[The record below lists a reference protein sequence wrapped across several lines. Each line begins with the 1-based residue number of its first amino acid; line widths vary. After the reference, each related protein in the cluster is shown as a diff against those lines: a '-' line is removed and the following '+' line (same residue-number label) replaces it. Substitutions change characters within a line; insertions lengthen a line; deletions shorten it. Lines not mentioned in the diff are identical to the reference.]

1 MRAHLFQY
9 AIAWEDREANF
20 ARVREL
26 AAGCGCVAG
35 DLLVLPE
42 MFDTGFSFQIQR
54 TADREGRTLAFLC
67 ELARSHGV
75 MVHGARTLLDE
86 RGMGRNVSTIVSSEG
101 EVIAEYEKIH
111 PFTLGAPGER
121 EADHFPGGR
130 EVVTYVWGGVS
141 AGGVSVGGVG
151 GGART
156 DGAGGVCVCP
166 TICYD
171 LRFPELFRRGLVA
184 GAEMF
189 VVPTNWPRA
198 RGHHLRALLIAR
210 AIENQA
216 FVLCVNRVGRDPFVE
231 YHGGSVAIGPMGEIL
246 GELEDGEGVLSVEI
260 DRGVLDAWR
269 ARFPAWRE
277 HRLLSGDGGG

>member
-1 MRAHLFQY
+1 MRAHLLQY

-26 AAGCGCVAG
+26 AAGCGCGAG

-42 MFDTGFSFQIQR
+42 MFDTGFSFGIQR
-54 TADREGRTLAFLC
+54 TADRDGRTLAFLC
-67 ELARSHGV
+67 ELARSQGV
-75 MVHGARTLLDE
+75 LVHGARTMLDE
-86 RGMGRNVSTIVSSEG
+86 RGMGRNVSTIVSPQG
-101 EVIAEYEKIH
+101 AVIAEYEKIH
-111 PFTLGAPGER
+111 PFTLGTPGER

-130 EVVTYVWGGVS
+130 EVVTYAWGGAS
-141 AGGVSVGGVG
+141 EG
-151 GGART
+151 GGAE
-156 DGAGGVCVCP
+156 GVRGVGRARGVRVCP

-171 LRFPELFRRGLVA
+171 LRFPELYRRGLLA

-216 FVLCVNRVGRDPFVE
+216 FVVCVNRVGRDPFVE

-246 GELEDGEGVLSVEI
+246 GELDDGEGVLSVEI

-269 ARFPAWRE
+269 TRFPAWRD
-277 HRLLSGDGGG
+277 HRLLRG